1 MPSSCSSPPGQWSRM
16 ISTSQSN
23 TADPSC
29 LSTPQQPV
37 GFRPKQHDLDD
48 IAPAVSAAASLF
60 MPWTPLGDIVVI
72 PTENEASLWRPGATS
87 QNVVKRIKV
96 PAHVYPGTMRELT

>member
-1 MPSSCSSPPGQWSRM
+1 
-16 ISTSQSN
+16 
-23 TADPSC
+23 
-29 LSTPQQPV
+29 
-37 GFRPKQHDLDD
+37 
-48 IAPAVSAAASLF
+48 